1 MTKHMDIHCQTRI
14 FNSINYDTKY
24 KICVFTPKNIKKIIQ
39 LFIYLM
45 EIAPTITFLIFF
57 LLLMHYPIHQC

>member
-24 KICVFTPKNIKKIIQ
+24 KICVF
-39 LFIYLM
+39 
-45 EIAPTITFLIFF
+45 
-57 LLLMHYPIHQC
+57 